1 MKMTTEDFT
10 ALVERIMQDGALALM
25 RPVVEKELLH
35 YDILYCL
42 DQGGLLD
49 QMVFQGGTSLRLCH
63 GGNRFSEDLD
73 FAGGRNF
80 SSHALVN
87 MKTCIEDYIG
97 TRYGLQVTVKEPA
110 TLRKD
115 PAYAEMRVDKWQIS
129 VETAPHRKDMPRQKI
144 KIEVANIPAYT
155 KEALPLRVNYNFLP
169 DGYGDTLVFTET
181 LDEVLADKLIS
192 LPATQKYIRYR
203 DIWDVPWLLQQG
215 AQTDID
221 LVRKKINDYRLD
233 DFEQRLNHLWQQLP
247 TIVNGSALK
256 VEMKRFLPTDVYDRT
271 LGKEK
276 FEGYLLGVLQK
287 QFSLLITKLYGDSLT
302 SEFIM

>member
-63 GGNRFSEDLD
+63 GG
-73 FAGGRNF
+73 
-80 SSHALVN
+80 
-87 MKTCIEDYIG
+87 
-97 TRYGLQVTVKEPA
+97 
-110 TLRKD
+110 
-115 PAYAEMRVDKWQIS
+115 
-129 VETAPHRKDMPRQKI
+129 
-144 KIEVANIPAYT
+144 
-155 KEALPLRVNYNFLP
+155 
-169 DGYGDTLVFTET
+169 
-181 LDEVLADKLIS
+181 
-192 LPATQKYIRYR
+192 
-203 DIWDVPWLLQQG
+203 
-215 AQTDID
+215 
-221 LVRKKINDYRLD
+221 
-233 DFEQRLNHLWQQLP
+233 
-247 TIVNGSALK
+247 
-256 VEMKRFLPTDVYDRT
+256 YDRT